1 MKKENKNYYNDE
13 DQLIFEK
20 LDDFKKFNSN
30 ISDKN
35 KSVSSSHKIKGNREE
50 IIQRSVNK
58 AIWELINF
66 VKNLY

>member
-1 MKKENKNYYNDE
+1 MKKENRNYYNDE

-35 KSVSSSHKIKGNREE
+35 K
-50 IIQRSVNK
+50 NK
-58 AIWELINF
+58 NYSIR
-66 VKNLY
+66 Y

>member
-1 MKKENKNYYNDE
+1 MKKENRNYYNDE

-35 KSVSSSHKIKGNREE
+35 K
-50 IIQRSVNK
+50 NK
-58 AIWELINF
+58 NHNTRMSYL
-66 VKNLY
+66 